1 MIRALIALLLLGD
14 QALAWAQEP
23 PKEPP
28 ASPQASTPVVDPAHA
43 LSGRALVEAL
53 RGGGYVLLM
62 RHAQQVRYT
71 PECKPEEPNLG
82 PAGQAQAR
90 LVAAGLRNLRIP
102 VGSVQASMFCRAIE
116 TAQLLEAGPVTATP
130 DLNPATLN
138 DKELHAARRK
148 LLADPPK
155 AGTNTILVSHF
166 HNSAS
171 DEERVRY
178 ELAEAIVY
186 RPDGR
191 GSAVAVARIRP
202 GDWASLPR

>member
-1 MIRALIALLLLGD
+1 MIRAFFASLLLGA
-14 QALAWAQEP
+14 QALASAQEP
-23 PKEPP
+23 PKELP

-102 VGSVQASMFCRAIE
+102 VGSVQASMFCRAFLKY
-116 TAQLLEAGPVTATP
+116 ASSSSQYCASLR
-130 DLNPATLN
+130 TLSSSCRL
-138 DKELHAARRK
+138 KMIAARC
-148 LLADPPK
+148 A
-155 AGTNTILVSHF
+155 
-166 HNSAS
+166 
-171 DEERVRY
+171 
-178 ELAEAIVY
+178 
-186 RPDGR
+186 
-191 GSAVAVARIRP
+191 
-202 GDWASLPR
+202 